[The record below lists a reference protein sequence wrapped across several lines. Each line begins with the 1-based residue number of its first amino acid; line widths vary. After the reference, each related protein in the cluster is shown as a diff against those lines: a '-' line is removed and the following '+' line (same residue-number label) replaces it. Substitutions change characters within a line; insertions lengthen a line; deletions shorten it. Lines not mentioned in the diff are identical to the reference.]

1 MSVPRKEGNVRK
13 VSSKA
18 PRRAAALFVASAAVM
33 LAAACGS
40 SSSDDSSGGGNGNGN
55 GGGNNAFTAYTE
67 CLAKNGVTITMPSR
81 QPREGASGGPEGA
94 GRPSGFPS
102 GFPSGQPRPSGSF
115 GGGQGRGGFPGGMG
129 GFQKPDDVDDATW
142 QKAQEACASV
152 RPSFNGGNRGN
163 RGNGANA
170 AYLNCLKENGVTD
183 TGNLNTA
190 DATTKKAIE
199 TCKVLQPQ
207 ASATPT
213 A

>member
-1 MSVPRKEGNVRK
+1 MRK

-18 PRRAAALFVASAAVM
+18 PRRAAALFVASAAV
-33 LAAACGS
+33 LLVAACGS
-40 SSSDDSSGGGNGNGN
+40 SSSDDSSGGGNSNGNGN
-55 GGGNNAFTAYTE
+55 NSAFAAYQQ

-81 QPREGASGGPEGA
+81 GARTGASGGPEGDA
-94 GRPSGFPS
+94 R
-102 GFPSGQPRPSGSF
+102 PSGQPRPSGSF
-115 GGGQGRGGFPGGMG
+115 SGGNRGQGGFPGGAG
-129 GFQKPDDVDDATW
+129 GFQKPADVDDATW

-152 RPSFNGGNRGN
+152 RPSFGGGMGNG

-170 AYLNCLKENGVTD
+170 AYQNCLKEHGVTD
-183 TGNLNTA
+183 TANLNTS